1 MKTFIFFPGVYV
13 SHGVIVM
20 WTQTLWKKRF
30 NRIRKTVERQ
40 WTLCNACK
48 NKLNKTVCKGL
59 KEVFTVLF
67 KTLPSSFN
75 CFWASSTSNNVQVRF
90 LIVVMVL
97 SVYCVS
103 LFSCNLPRT
112 CTVLV
117 YDGKLISPSR
127 EGNKSSILGLLL
139 LSCAP
144 RFFRLW
150 NVQFWEC

>member
-1 MKTFIFFPGVYV
+1 MN
-13 SHGVIVM
+13 S
-20 WTQTLWKKRF
+20 
-30 NRIRKTVERQ
+30 
-40 WTLCNACK
+40 LCNTCK
-48 NKLNKTVCKGL
+48 NKLNKTVSKGL

-67 KTLPSSFN
+67 KTLRSSFK
-75 CFWASSTSNNVQVRF
+75 CFWASSTSNSVQVRF

-127 EGNKSSILGLLL
+127 EGKKSSILGVLLL
-139 LSCAP
+139 FCAAW
-144 RFFRLW
+144 FFRLW
-150 NVQFWEC
+150 NVQFWELLNVFPVYLTSLSWHSLAWENCCKKRIDKCGLRIRLMH